1 MKFDFKLS
9 SDKQRLPP
17 MGLIVLQV
25 DETIETEFRQAFN
38 DSQDQLFVTRIPS
51 GLEVTAKQLSNM
63 EGNIKAAANL
73 LPQSRKYSVVGYGC
87 TSASAIIGSE
97 KISDLIKSGRC
108 QKNCLEKSY
117 GYE

>member
-1 MKFDFKLS
+1 MKFDFKLY
-9 SDKQRLPP
+9 SDKQRPPP

-38 DSQDQLFVTRIPS
+38 DSEDQLFVTRIPS

-73 LPQSRKYSVVGYGC
+73 LPQSREYSWF
-87 TSASAIIGSE
+87 
-97 KISDLIKSGRC
+97 
-108 QKNCLEKSY
+108 N
-117 GYE
+117 

>member
-38 DSQDQLFVTRIPS
+38 NSQDQLFVTSMQSKELVLFLIQ
-51 GLEVTAKQLSNM
+51 QLRQFP
-63 EGNIKAAANL
+63 K
-73 LPQSRKYSVVGYGC
+73 K
-87 TSASAIIGSE
+87 
-97 KISDLIKSGRC
+97 
-108 QKNCLEKSY
+108 
-117 GYE
+117 

>member
-51 GLEVTAKQLSNM
+51 GLEVQQSNYLIWK
-63 EGNIKAAANL
+63 EILRLPLICYHSLGSIL
-73 LPQSRKYSVVGYGC
+73 LLAMDVLQQ
-87 TSASAIIGSE
+87 A
-97 KISDLIKSGRC
+97 L
-108 QKNCLEKSY
+108 
-117 GYE
+117 